1 MELGNYLLLLASRL
15 DSKSSEGRAWSEHR
29 ALRTQ
34 SALGRQPRE
43 AGEGAALGEGREGGR
58 PHRPSRRVTLRM
70 SCSCLSTAC
79 TSSCNSQRNS
89 SSCGDRP
96 VVSRPGPPPPAPP
109 RPRASPAP
117 PAPPPSLP
125 SRSPSPPLAA
135 QRPSPARRPL
145 AAQSSV
151 APGPTPRRRL
161 AARAPAPPPARDVV
175 SAPETAC
182 SGSPGIPPA
191 PTTGAEHSGAV
202 SIATVGPE
210 RRGRSSRPF
219 SALIGRP
226 APRTLTDWPA
236 R

>member
-109 RPRASPAP
+109 HPAREPHQHRPLRRRRRHHGRHHRR
-117 PAPPPSLP
+117 SLP
-125 SRSPSPPLAA
+125 SDRHRPAVRSPLSPPS
-135 QRPSPARRPL
+135 RP
-145 AAQSSV
+145 
-151 APGPTPRRRL
+151 G
-161 AARAPAPPPARDVV
+161 PPPAADWL
-175 SAPETAC
+175 
-182 SGSPGIPPA
+182 
-191 PTTGAEHSGAV
+191 
-202 SIATVGPE
+202 
-210 RRGRSSRPF
+210 RGRP
-219 SALIGRP
+219 
-226 APRTLTDWPA
+226 PRLQLATL
-236 R
+236 